1 MFILAHVYFY
11 VINLHII
18 NRRRFLQRFIYFFV
32 ICVNFLTAIKLPN
45 KDTVQTLD
53 DVFSASVNRTVAEV
67 KIIDAG
73 MKINIIESA
82 SLTMC
87 LFNFIKSQDS
97 LVFFNPSF

>member
-1 MFILAHVYFY
+1 MFATFY
-11 VINLHII
+11 L
-18 NRRRFLQRFIYFFV
+18 FFV

-97 LVFFNPSF
+97 LVFLILFFKNTILSKHF